1 MNKAQRLPVALLQ
14 QALDVYRQPLRYRAL
29 WADPHYALP
38 EGVGDLLDLALAAPE
53 ALDGPAARLHAGRE
67 ELAAAIHFFIRQA
80 LLAEEGDAY
89 RVLGL
94 TPAATPGQVKAHY
107 RKLMSL
113 YHPDRDVGNE
123 WSAVYAPRINRAYD
137 ILRHPDRHPA
147 AARAGPGFSGDAGKA
162 AVRAL
167 PRQHALP
174 KTYPQFSGQRPGGGF
189 LARCKPPRL
198 RGRGFVMSCVAA
210 AAGVGF
216 IFWNLASWPVLPDPP
231 RPRPAAPAF
240 ANPPSVPPLPLLE
253 SGPPAP
259 VKPTSPEAAP
269 PAGLDARVAPKNAAQ
284 PANQGRRR

>member
-38 EGVGDLLDLALAAPE
+38 EGVGDLLDLALAPPE
-53 ALDGPAARLHAGRE
+53 ALDGPAARLHASQE
-67 ELAAAIHFFIRQA
+67 ELAAAIHFFIHQA

-113 YHPDRDVGNE
+113 YHPDRDAGNE
-123 WSAVYAPRINRAYD
+123 WNAIYAPRINQAYN
-137 ILRHPDRHPA
+137 ILRHPDRPPTI
-147 AARAGPGFSGDAGKA
+147 ARARPAPPGGAGKPP
-162 AVRAL
+162 VRAL
-167 PRQHALP
+167 SRQYAFP
-174 KTYPQFSGQRPGGGF
+174 KTDPKPAGQRLAGGF
-189 LARCKPPRL
+189 LARCRPSRL
-198 RGRGFVMSCVAA
+198 RWRGFVMSCVAV

-216 IFWNLASWPVLPDPP
+216 ILWNLASWPVLPDPP
-231 RPRPAAPAF
+231 RPHPAASAL
-240 ANPPSVPPLPLLE
+240 AGPPPEQPSPLLE
-253 SGPPAP
+253 GGPDTP
-259 VKPTSPEAAP
+259 VKPISPEAAP
-269 PAGLDARVAPKNAAQ
+269 PAGLDARIAPKAQ